1 MYLRICKKYANKL
14 VIWAFFTSALSV
26 SSAFSARINF
36 FMRSEIL
43 QDGNESFHVS
53 VHECEINSPVV
64 LFAVGSGGLPE
75 RHSTLIGEL
84 VRSGYTVIAPHFE
97 RLVSP
102 YPKEEE
108 LTLRARRLSLALD
121 AFSQAAETV
130 VGVGHSIGAATL
142 IALAGAQMSLGPGRQ
157 VNITREKRL
166 LRLALLAPPTG
177 FFQAP
182 GALDAVKVPILV
194 WVGSEDNIT
203 PPSQS
208 EWLAQAMSSSQ
219 KTDLRITNGA
229 GHFSFMDLAPPNTV
243 EPLDNKLEFIQEYSS
258 EVSKFLAG

>member
-1 MYLRICKKYANKL
+1 
-14 VIWAFFTSALSV
+14 
-26 SSAFSARINF
+26 
-36 FMRSEIL
+36 MRSEVL
-43 QDGNESFHVS
+43 QDGDESFNVS
-53 VHECEINSPVV
+53 VHECDKNSPAV
-64 LFAVGSGGLPE
+64 LFAVGSGGQPE
-75 RHSTLIGEL
+75 RYSTLLEEI
-84 VRSGYTVIAPHFE
+84 VRSGYTVIAPHFD

-108 LTLRARRLSLALD
+108 LTLRARRLTLALD
-121 AFSQAAETV
+121 AFSQPDATV

-142 IALAGAQMSLGPGRQ
+142 VALAGAQMWLGVGRQ
-157 VNITREKRL
+157 VSITPENRL

-182 GALDAVKVPILV
+182 GALDALKVPILV

-208 EWLAQAMSSSQ
+208 EWLAQAMSNSQ
-219 KTDLRITNGA
+219 TADLRITNGA
-229 GHFSFMDLAPPNTV
+229 GHFSFMDLAPPNTI